1 MRAAALGFIFALP
14 LAMIAFWVLNFSQG
28 STSNAPSLLS
38 GIASYLFFAPWYM
51 AFSLP
56 ALVFLLLWAQF
67 LRTKLWPLSIPIA
80 SVTVVIAFALSTEVM
95 CRINFTGPDC
105 YGNIVYAL
113 ESKSPSDSSYS
124 LLFWSTAVAAAV
136 FWLGIYWV
144 NRHTSTAVARSES

>member
-1 MRAAALGFIFALP
+1 MRAAVLGFLVALP
-14 LAMIAFWVLNFSQG
+14 STMIAFWILNFSQG

-51 AFSLP
+51 AFSVP

-95 CRINFTGPDC
+95 CRVNFTGPDC

-113 ESKSPSDSSYS
+113 ESKAPSDSSYS

-136 FWLGIYWV
+136 FWLAIYLA
-144 NRHTSTAVARSES
+144 NRRASMAVARSES